1 MEDYLEQLAYKWL
14 RADSD
19 QADVQSEYY
28 CQTREVFQNRA
39 EKMLADLLRKPGIS
53 EDQAYI
59 VSAIAGEIGNN
70 SFDHN
75 VGNWPDVMGI
85 FFAYFVFENKLR
97 VILADRGQG
106 VLTTLR
112 RVKSELADDVEA
124 LRTAFTQKIS
134 GRAPENRGN
143 GLKFVKTGVRTS
155 HFHLVFIS
163 GSARA
168 DLNETAEF
176 QKWESD
182 PINGCLAFLST

>member
-1 MEDYLEQLAYKWL
+1 MDKQEQLAYEWL
-14 RADSD
+14 RADQD
-19 QADVQSEYY
+19 DVDIKSEYY
-28 CQTREVFQNRA
+28 CRTRDVFQNRT

-59 VSAIAGEIGNN
+59 ISAIVGEIGNN

-75 VGNWPDVMGI
+75 VGNWPDIMGI
-85 FFAYFVFENKLR
+85 FFTYFFVEGKLR

-106 VLTTLR
+106 VLATLR
-112 RVKSELADDVEA
+112 RVQPGLADDVEA
-124 LRTAFTQKIS
+124 LKTAFTKKIS

-143 GLKFVKTGVRTS
+143 GLKFVKTGVRNS

-163 GSARA
+163 GFAQA
-168 DLNETAEF
+168 DLNETAKF

-182 PINGCLAFLST
+182 PIRGCLALLST